1 MIPDWMKRKRNSS
14 SSACFLGLIT
24 KQTIFSICLIK
35 PTKIHVFAR
44 LNVVWNAAST
54 KLNFAALAKKWG
66 SPLVMY
72 SSKPTKP
79 QTILMKGLK
88 IISTQITPKTLK
100 NMWANAALRACVLAV
115 RAAILDVT
123 VVPMFSPITKAIP

>member
-66 SPLVMY
+66 
-72 SSKPTKP
+72 
-79 QTILMKGLK
+79 
-88 IISTQITPKTLK
+88 
-100 NMWANAALRACVLAV
+100 
-115 RAAILDVT
+115 VT
-123 VVPMFSPITKAIP
+123 FGHVFVETNETTDHIDERFEDH